1 MPDPIAMLEED
12 HRKVEALFEE
22 YQNGQDPL
30 IAEQICMELMVH
42 TTVEEQEIYP
52 TVKNDVPGGED
63 LEQEAE
69 KEHSEVEQLIKQ
81 VQQKGF
87 DDPGVPELMLKIEE
101 GVTHHVEEEETE
113 MFPKMRD
120 TLDQQT
126 LDRLGAKAMQAKQ
139 QLLQEMSGRMGAA
152 QGGQGSGS
160 TVEGE
165 LTKEELYQKAKEQ
178 DIDGRSKMDKEE
190 LQEAVGEQ

>member
-22 YQNGQDPL
+22 YQNGQDPV
-30 IAEQICMELMVH
+30 IAEQICTELMVH
-42 TTVEEQEIYP
+42 TTVEEQAVYP
-52 TVKNDVPGGED
+52 TVKSDVPGGEE
-63 LEQEAE
+63 LEEEAE
-69 KEHSEVEQLIKQ
+69 KEHAEVEQLIKQ

-87 DDPGVPELMLKIEE
+87 DDPSVPELMLQIEE

-126 LDRLGAKAMQAKQ
+126 LEQLGEKAMQAKQ
-139 QLLQEMSGRMGAA
+139 QLLQQMGK
-152 QGGQGSGS
+152 GQGAQSGGS

-178 DIDGRSKMDKEE
+178 DIEGRSKMDKEE
-190 LQEAVGEQ
+190 LQQAVGEQ

>member
-1 MPDPIAMLEED
+1 MPDPITMLEED
-12 HRKVEALFEE
+12 HRKVESLFEQ

-30 IAEQICMELMVH
+30 IAEQICTELMVH
-42 TTVEEQEIYP
+42 TEVEEQAIYP
-52 TVKNDVPGGED
+52 TVKSDLPDGKE

-87 DDPGVPELMLKIEE
+87 DDPSVPELMLRIEE
-101 GVTHHVEEEETE
+101 GVNHHVEEEESQ
-113 MFPKMRD
+113 MFPKMREA
-120 TLDQQT
+120 LDPQT
-126 LDRLGAKAMQAKQ
+126 LDELGGKAMQAKQ
-139 QLLQEMSGRMGAA
+139 RLIQEM
-152 QGGQGSGS
+152 GGQTGGGS

-178 DIDGRSKMDKEE
+178 DVEGRSKMDKDE
-190 LQEAVGEQ
+190 LQQAVGDQ

>member
-12 HRKVEALFEE
+12 HRRVEQLFEQ
-22 YQNGQDPL
+22 YADGQDPM
-30 IAEQICMELMVH
+30 IAQQICMELKVH

-52 TVKNDVPGGED
+52 IVKSDVPEGQE
-63 LEQEAE
+63 LEAEAE
-69 KEHSEVEQLIKQ
+69 KEHEEVEALIKQ
-81 VQQKGF
+81 VEQKGF

-101 GVTHHVEEEETE
+101 GVSHHVEEEETE

-120 TLDQQT
+120 SLDQQT
-126 LDRLGAKAMQAKQ
+126 LDQLGQKAAEAKQ
-139 QLLQEMSGRMGAA
+139 QLLQQQGAGT
-152 QGGQGSGS
+152 GGQGS

-178 DIDGRSKMDKEE
+178 DVEGRSTMNKDE
-190 LQEAVGEQ
+190 LEQAVEQ

>member
-12 HRKVEALFEE
+12 HRRVEQLFEQ
-22 YQNGQDPL
+22 YADGQDPM
-30 IAEQICMELMVH
+30 IAQQICMELTVH
-42 TTVEEQEIYP
+42 TTLEEQDVYP
-52 TVKNDVPGGED
+52 VLKNDVPGGEE

-69 KEHSEVEQLIKQ
+69 QEHDEVKQLIQQ
-81 VQQKGF
+81 VMQKGF
-87 DDPGVPELMLKIEE
+87 DDPSVPELMLQIEE

-113 MFPKMRD
+113 VFPKMRD

-126 LDRLGAKAMQAKQ
+126 LEQLGEKAAQTKQ
-139 QLLQEMSGRMGAA
+139 QLLQQAEGGQG
-152 QGGQGSGS
+152 QGGQGGS

-178 DIDGRSKMDKEE
+178 DVEGRSKMNKDE
-190 LQEAVGEQ
+190 LQEAVEQGQ